1 MGIGLIWPKWGISR
15 LRWVI
20 FAPVLGRWPTTHLPE
35 ALNTSFEDSFHYLA
49 LFIFIAF
56 PFVKSF
62 SSAQTIIFPKHLWFV
77 LASDLV
83 EEEWQTCWLILV
95 SGHQPWA
102 GTSPATQ
109 TPTEHLV
116 EFVETRRACSAV
128 IRVIRVVIRTGLL
141 ACVHTRYAVEEY
153 YAWDCILNMLDMCD
167 MHLQQLIKR
176 GSTTWHIYQGWP
188 PCLAIDFRFCQ
199 IWRKA

>member
-1 MGIGLIWPKWGISR
+1 MADLLTHSCVR
-15 LRWVI
+15 S
-20 FAPVLGRWPTTHLPE
+20 PTLSWNLPCYT
-35 ALNTSFEDSFHYLA
+35 NTN
-49 LFIFIAF
+49 I
-56 PFVKSF
+56 
-62 SSAQTIIFPKHLWFV
+62 
-77 LASDLV
+77 
-83 EEEWQTCWLILV
+83 
-95 SGHQPWA
+95 
-102 GTSPATQ
+102 
-109 TPTEHLV
+109 PTEHLV

-167 MHLQQLIKR
+167 MHLQQLIKG

-199 IWRKA
+199 IWRKAFRAVKRKEIPSTLFSCKTTTVHVGTRPSQLSIYVQSIYRKLEDVKLVSVGRHVYAVLWEDVGSLR